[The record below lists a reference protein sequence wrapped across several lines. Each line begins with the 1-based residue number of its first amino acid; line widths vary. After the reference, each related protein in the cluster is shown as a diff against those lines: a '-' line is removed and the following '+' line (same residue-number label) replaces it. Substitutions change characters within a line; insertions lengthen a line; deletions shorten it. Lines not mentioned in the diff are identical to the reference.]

1 MVNVTKD
8 GIEAY
13 VDDGVAS
20 FDKNYVFHNE
30 IVRSLDIFDYLNERQ
45 FDYRGL
51 IEKGLAL
58 EAPDNMYN
66 LEHKMTL

>member
-1 MVNVTKD
+1 MTDEEYKKLQDSYWCGN
-8 GIEAY
+8 GINQYTESGC
-13 VDDGVAS
+13 VDW
-20 FDKNYVFHNE
+20 
-30 IVRSLDIFDYLNERQ
+30 LNEHH

-51 IEKGLAL
+51 IDKGLAL